1 LVHGGGGIVVHFILS
16 SAPLDVGAHEDDGAH
31 TGCTSNR
38 NANNYAHP
46 NAIVFICRIRA
57 RHDRRWRLHCALAV
71 NLVVATLHALD
82 GVVVRA
88 DARLSVVGLLS
99 DGDLLSLEVESNHER
114 SEEYLSEPDH
124 IVVLEVVRE
133 QDIAVATGLIVDEVI
148 CVVHHI
154 IHVVQLDEDRLEEF
168 IHVVTCFI
176 FGKAMQAFTV

>member
-1 LVHGGGGIVVHFILS
+1 MVHGGGGVVVQFILS

-31 TGCTSNR
+31 TGCTSDR

-46 NAIVFICRIRA
+46 YPIVFICWIRA
-57 RHDRRWRLHCALAV
+57 RYDRRWRLHCALAI
-71 NLVVATLHALD
+71 NLVVAALHALD

-124 IVVLEVVRE
+124 IVVLEVVGE
-133 QDIAVATGLIVDEVI
+133 QDIAVASGLIVDKVVG
-148 CVVHHI
+148 VVHHI
-154 IHVVQLDEDRLEEF
+154 VHVVQLDEDRLEEF
-168 IHVVTCFI
+168 IHVVTCSI
-176 FGKAMQAFTV
+176 LSKTMQAFTV